1 MNAGTFDLAAYKGH
15 KVMFGYR
22 YTGNS
27 TKCGTWEIKNFY
39 FNGKGELN
47 VAPAET
53 IPSFA
58 L

>member
-1 MNAGTFDLAAYKGH
+1 
-15 KVMFGYR
+15 MFGYR